1 MRIPPHYAVIMMA
14 VVVVGIVSW
23 FIRCLERGYSSWPT
37 WLLLLT
43 TILLLV
49 LIFRISDPLWLFELE
64 VFVIVLG
71 RWMVALLRRERS
83 YGWAFY
89 LVILI
94 AAENL
99 IYPAARWIIDKP

>member
-1 MRIPPHYAVIMMA
+1 MYIPPLYTVTLVSVAVI
-14 VVVVGIVSW
+14 GIVSW
-23 FIRCLERGYSSWPT
+23 FIRGLERGHSSWPT
-37 WLLLLT
+37 WLLVLT

-71 RWMVALLRRERS
+71 RWMVALFRRERS
-83 YGWAFY
+83 FGWAFY
-89 LVILI
+89 LVLLI

-99 IYPAARWIIDKP
+99 IYPAAHWIIDKP